1 MSRTPRAG
9 SYRAVLALPHAA
21 PTFGAAL
28 VGRLAYGLL
37 PLSVLFTVQQATGS
51 FAVAGAVVA
60 VFGLTS
66 IVLPVKSRLV
76 DRFGQARTLTPL
88 AALCAGA
95 LSLLA
100 IFGIVG
106 QVTTAAAVALGLVA
120 GLAAPPLGP
129 AMRSTWRSTTRGTTL
144 KETAY
149 SLDSV
154 CEESLYLVG
163 PMLVGAV
170 LSVGSGAAALL
181 ATAALMLVGTVGMV
195 LRAPARVARGDGSA
209 PPLRFDLGPLRSPG
223 FAPVVAVILVTAT
236 GISLGFTAIAARAQ
250 GTGHPA
256 AAGWIE
262 AAVAAGSV
270 MGGLLWGCRRHT
282 RGRSAH
288 LAALVAVLATGIALA
303 GLAQDLVLLG
313 AVMGVAGVAI
323 APLFVVS
330 YVASDA
336 LAPEHQH
343 IEASTWVNT
352 ANNIGGAAGAAGAGL
367 LVDRIS
373 VGSAFGAGGL
383 LLALTSCLVWLNRAR
398 IDRAT

>member
-60 VFGLTS
+60 TFGLTS
-66 IVLPVKSRLV
+66 VVLPIKSRLV
-76 DRFGQARTLTPL
+76 DRFGQRRALPPL
-88 AALCAGA
+88 AGLCAGA
-95 LSLLA
+95 LGTLA
-100 IFGIVG
+100 IVDH
-106 QVTTAAAVALGLVA
+106 VTPTSAVALGSLA

-129 AMRSTWRSTTRGTTL
+129 AMRSTWRDLTEGTDL
-144 KETAY
+144 RQTAY

-163 PMLVGAV
+163 PLVVGAV

-181 ATAALMLVGTVGMV
+181 ATSALMLAGTVGMV
-195 LRAPARVARGDGSA
+195 LPPRERPAHDGISA
-209 PPLRFDLGPLRSPG
+209 PPPRFDLGPLRSPG
-223 FAPVVAVILVTAT
+223 FTPVVTVILATAT
-236 GISLGFTAIAARAQ
+236 GISLAFTAIAARAQ
-250 GTGHPA
+250 DVGQPA
-256 AAGWIE
+256 ASGWIE
-262 AAVAAGSV
+262 AAIAAGSV
-270 MGGLLWGCRRHT
+270 VGGLLWGRRRHT

-288 LAALVAVLATGIALA
+288 LGALVGVLAVGVALGGVA
-303 GLAQDLVLLG
+303 PNLVALG
-313 AVMGVAGVAI
+313 VVMAVAGVAI

-336 LAPEHQH
+336 LAPKHQRT
-343 IEASTWVNT
+343 EASTWVNT
-352 ANNIGGAAGAAGAGL
+352 ANNIGSAAGAAGAGL
-367 LVDRIS
+367 LVERVS
-373 VGSAFGAGGL
+373 AGSAFAAGGL
-383 LLALTSCLVWLNRAR
+383 LLALTSALVWLNRSR
-398 IDRAT
+398 VDRHA